1 MAATYTAAD
10 VSNIRAAL
18 ITIATRG
25 AAEVEINGRRVKY
38 TDITK
43 LQALLEIVEADV
55 NAESY
60 GACLPISFSEVSD

>member
-10 VSNIRAAL
+10 VSAIRAAL
-18 ITIATRG
+18 VTVATRG

-38 TDITK
+38 TNLSE
-43 LQALLEIVEADV
+43 LQALLEIVEASV

-60 GACLPISFSEVSD
+60 GACMPVAFTRVDD

>member
-1 MAATYTAAD
+1 MAANYTATD

-25 AAEVEINGRRVKY
+25 AVEVEINGRRVRY

-43 LQALLEIVEADV
+43 LQVLLELVEAEV
-55 NAESY
+55 NAVSY
-60 GACLPISFSEVSD
+60 GASMPVIFKKVDD